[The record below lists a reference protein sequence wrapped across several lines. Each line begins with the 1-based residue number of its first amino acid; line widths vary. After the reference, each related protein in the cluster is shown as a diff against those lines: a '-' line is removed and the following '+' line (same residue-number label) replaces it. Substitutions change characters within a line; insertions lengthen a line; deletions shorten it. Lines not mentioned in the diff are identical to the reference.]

1 MMKDLKLEEAAGFLR
16 RNQHSTMVTTLTALV
31 VAMSA
36 WTSCSAR
43 AIATEAETKIAE
55 AAALRATATR
65 FSQQFMPATTG
76 ETDEW
81 ARTTAEAAEFG
92 TPEALRV
99 ATAQTVSRIAEV
111 AGLSRARASFTPVEA
126 VGLAETRSMG
136 DLIFEPATYGLRLEG
151 NGTSTAVARAV
162 LRLPPST
169 EITSLSLAGDT
180 HDLKATFQ
188 LAVYQPAGGTQN

>member
-1 MMKDLKLEEAAGFLR
+1 MMKDLKLESAGEFLR
-16 RNQHSTMVTTLTALV
+16 RNQHSAMMTGVTALV

-43 AIATEAETKIAE
+43 TIAKDAEARIGE
-55 AAALRATATR
+55 AAAIRATATR

-99 ATAQTVSRIAEV
+99 ATAQTVSRIGEV
-111 AGLSRARASFTPVEA
+111 AGLSTARASFTPVEA
-126 VGLAETRSMG
+126 VGLAETRNMG
-136 DLIFEPATYGLRLEG
+136 DLVFQPATFGLRLEG
-151 NGTSTAVARAV
+151 NGTISAVSRV
-162 LRLPPST
+162 ILRLAPST

-180 HDLKATFQ
+180 YALKATFQ